1 MRQRM
6 FKPSLVGAA
15 VLALAV
21 AGCSEAPD
29 QEVAETTE
37 AVAEMSADQAAPL
50 ARSASSGLPELRAL
64 EVAIPKLAYVYDYA
78 FRTEEETL
86 GTLQRRHADLCEQ
99 QGPTS
104 CRILGMTKSGEDA
117 EEMTGELQLA
127 VASSHARAF
136 GALIEKEAEA
146 ADAQQIAAEISTEEV
161 SKAIVDT
168 EAQLRA
174 RSELRDRLMQILR
187 TRAGNVEE
195 LVEAERNVA
204 QVNQEIDQARSW
216 LREMQGR
223 VAFSRVNIRYESGA
237 PVANDF
243 LAPVK
248 AALGSLGSILG
259 FVLAALIVLGAVLV
273 PLGALAWLARWS
285 KRKLSAA
292 PTA

>member
-1 MRQRM
+1 MRQRL
-6 FKPSLVGAA
+6 FELSLAGAA
-15 VLALAV
+15 VLALAL

-29 QEVAETTE
+29 QDVAESTE
-37 AVAEMSADQAAPL
+37 AAIAVSADQVAPP
-50 ARSASSGLPELRAL
+50 ARSTSSSLPELTAL
-64 EVAIPKLAYVYDYA
+64 EVTIPKLAYVYDYA
-78 FRTEEETL
+78 FRTEGEAL
-86 GTLQRRHADLCEQ
+86 GKLQRRHADLCEQ

-117 EEMTGELQLA
+117 EAMTGELQLA

-146 ADAQQIAAEISTEEV
+146 ADAQQIAAGISTEEV

-174 RSELRDRLMQILR
+174 RTELRDRLMQILR
-187 TRAGNVEE
+187 TRAGSVEE

-237 PVANDF
+237 PVANDL

-285 KRKLSAA
+285 KRKLSAV
-292 PTA
+292 PTL

>member
-6 FKPSLVGAA
+6 FKQAFVGAA
-15 VLALAV
+15 VLAFAV
-21 AGCSEAPD
+21 AGCSEAPNQD
-29 QEVAETTE
+29 VAETIE
-37 AVAEMSADQAAPL
+37 AAAEMSADQAAPP
-50 ARSASSGLPELRAL
+50 ARTTSSSLPELTAL
-64 EVAIPKLAYVYDYA
+64 EVTIPKLAYVYDYA
-78 FRTEEETL
+78 FRTEGEAL
-86 GTLQRRHADLCEQ
+86 GNLQRRHADLCEQ

-174 RSELRDRLMQILR
+174 RTELRDRLMQILR
-187 TRAGNVEE
+187 TRTGTVEE

-248 AALGSLGSILG
+248 VALGSLGSILG
-259 FVLAALIVLGAVLV
+259 FDLAALIVLGAILA

-285 KRKLSAA
+285 KRKLPPSLLS
-292 PTA
+292 